1 MFRDASEELAR
12 LEAELLAAEEAD
24 EDTEEEY
31 YDSDQDYEAEEAYEE
46 EDDEYEA
53 YDEDDPAI
61 YAGKFVAYNT
71 DQTDE
76 DLESYAEAVRTPRRS
91 GCMPFLIVLLCL
103 LTVSVVALVI
113 LILRQRGLL

>member
-24 EDTEEEY
+24 EDIEEEY
-31 YDSDQDYEAEEAYEE
+31 YDSDQDDEAEEAYEE
-46 EDDEYEA
+46 EDGYAA

-76 DLESYAEAVRTPRRS
+76 DLESYAEAVRTPKRS